1 MRKRRWLIIT
11 KNFAVS
17 ASIKMLMNM
26 IPHVKS
32 ALIRF
37 LMIGKILSVN
47 SVSILKGEIRMNDQ
61 TAVKLTNLTVM
72 VRLLTTEELLELRK
86 IITKEL
92 SKRRKNK

>member
-1 MRKRRWLIIT
+1 
-11 KNFAVS
+11 
-17 ASIKMLMNM
+17 
-26 IPHVKS
+26 
-32 ALIRF
+32 
-37 LMIGKILSVN
+37 
-47 SVSILKGEIRMNDQ
+47 MNDQ